1 MDTSAAHG
9 VGGRVALGIAV
20 AAALLATVWWGVA
33 GLGTENF
40 GSDCLFYYGE
50 TGPRA
55 EHCYEVND
63 RAEAWLPRL
72 VVLAWVGAALS
83 LVLPGLPRLVLP
95 GESAGAAGSRRG
107 RRRLPD
113 RRRGARGPGH
123 GRLPAMTGH
132 SGP

>member
-20 AAALLATVWWGVA
+20 AAALLATVWWGGA

-55 EHCYEVND
+55 EHCQRMND
-63 RAEAWLPRL
+63 RAEAGLPRL
-72 VVLAWVGAALS
+72 VALAWVGAALS
-83 LVLPGLPRLVLP
+83 LVLPGLPRRVLP
-95 GESAGAAGSRRG
+95 GKVPVRRAAAGVAVGCLIAAVALGAQAMAVSR
-107 RRRLPD
+107 P
-113 RRRGARGPGH
+113 
-123 GRLPAMTGH
+123 
-132 SGP
+132 